1 MIGHSALPRSG
12 FFVSVRRL
20 RRLLAAAIF
29 LHAACRHTSLVLAAC
44 CSIAERL
51 VSYFRRSIA
60 AARVSRVLSADSA
73 RKWTCR
79 RLFCCLLRAA
89 TLHFCELSSASKTEN
104 FRLFR
109 GTCAYSSSL
118 HGVLCARSH
127 LDLWPSC
134 CSAKCY
140 RRSVTW
146 AVQLKNRG
154 RPRCCT
160 AQSSKKKGELLASL
174 VSMALIRDL
183 RNQPFRW
190 AFYEASLSSAVLVS
204 PEARIRCSLPNLA
217 RMVRGSMGQTVIC
230 GNGLCDLR

>member
-79 RLFCCLLRAA
+79 RLFSVACYERRHCTSANCPLPARLRTFGCLGA
-89 TLHFCELSSASKTEN
+89 HVPIHP
-104 FRLFR
+104 LFM
-109 GTCAYSSSL
+109 A
-118 HGVLCARSH
+118 
-127 LDLWPSC
+127 
-134 CSAKCY
+134 CSA
-140 RRSVTW
+140 R
-146 AVQLKNRG
+146 
-154 RPRCCT
+154 
-160 AQSSKKKGELLASL
+160 
-174 VSMALIRDL
+174 
-183 RNQPFRW
+183 
-190 AFYEASLSSAVLVS
+190 
-204 PEARIRCSLPNLA
+204 ARIWTYGHRA
-217 RMVRGSMGQTVIC
+217 VVRSATGGA
-230 GNGLCDLR
+230 

>member
-1 MIGHSALPRSG
+1 MLALSWP
-12 FFVSVRRL
+12 
-20 RRLLAAAIF
+20 LAARSQKDLF
-29 LHAACRHTSLVLAAC
+29 RTSAAPSRLPESLGSSLQTRLANG
-44 CSIAERL
+44 L
-51 VSYFRRSIA
+51 VA
-60 AARVSRVLSADSA
+60 AF
-73 RKWTCR
+73 
-79 RLFCCLLRAA
+79 FCCLLRAA
-89 TLHFCELSSASKTEN
+89 TLHFCELSSAGKTEN

-190 AFYEASLSSAVLVS
+190 AFYEVSLSSAVLVS